1 MINISMDYP
10 DYDFIFLGDFC
21 PVDSNENEKVTI
33 GPKLQNLL
41 FKSKHN
47 VVNLECPLTNSK
59 SKIAKTGPN
68 LKADPNNVGLLKK
81 FNINICNLA
90 NNHIKDYGIQGIID
104 TCSILESSNIKYV
117 GLMGYNENNLLFIDI
132 DGIQVA
138 LVSFTENEFS
148 TNSSDGIAAI
158 GLCPGEQFKQ
168 ISEAKKNAD
177 LVIVQY
183 HGGVELYSYPVP
195 GQQKYCHFLIDAGA
209 DIILSHHSHTIS
221 GWETYNDK
229 IIQYG
234 LGNFYFPELSNGEF
248 WFIGLAAAV
257 KVLKKD
263 ELDFYLFKYD
273 LTSHQIELMEDVEI
287 SQKLEKMN
295 YIISDKKRIQN
306 IWNQYCSETYLSTL
320 KSLFRPSKFI
330 RFGLKFGL
338 FTKYMKKKADIYF
351 LNLIRCESHREKIIT
366 TIEYINKDKKC

>member
-1 MINISMDYP
+1 MINISMDYT

-21 PVDSNENEKVTI
+21 PVDSNANEKITI
-33 GPKLQNLL
+33 GPKLHNLL
-41 FKSKHN
+41 SKSKHN
-47 VVNLECPLTNSK
+47 VVNLECPLTNSE

-68 LKADPNNVGLLKK
+68 LKADPNNVNLLKK

-90 NNHIKDYGIQGIID
+90 NNHIKDYGTQGIID

-117 GLMGYNENNLLFIDI
+117 GLMGYNENNLLFIDV

-148 TNSSDGIAAI
+148 TDSSDGIGAI

-168 ISEAKKNAD
+168 TSEAKKNAD
-177 LVIVQY
+177 IVIVQY
-183 HGGVELYSYPVP
+183 HGGVELYPYPTP
-195 GQQKYCHFLIDAGA
+195 GQQNYCHFLIDAGA

-234 LGNFYFPELSNGEF
+234 LGNFYFPELFNGEF

-257 KVLKKD
+257 KVLKKTD
-263 ELDFYLFKYD
+263 IDFYLFKYD
-273 LTSHQIELMEDVEI
+273 LTSHKIELMEDVEI
-287 SQKLEKMN
+287 TQKLEKMN

-320 KSLFRPSKFI
+320 KSIFRPSKFI
-330 RFGLKFGL
+330 KLGLKFGM
-338 FTKYMKKKADIYF
+338 FRKYMKKKADIYF

>member
-1 MINISMDYP
+1 
-10 DYDFIFLGDFC
+10 
-21 PVDSNENEKVTI
+21 
-33 GPKLQNLL
+33 
-41 FKSKHN
+41 
-47 VVNLECPLTNSK
+47 
-59 SKIAKTGPN
+59 
-68 LKADPNNVGLLKK
+68 LKADPNNVNLLKK

-104 TCSILESSNIKYV
+104 TCSILESSNIKYF
-117 GLMGYNENNLLFIDI
+117 GLMGYNENNLLYVDV

-148 TNSSDGIAAI
+148 TDSSDSIAAI
-158 GLCPGEQFKQ
+158 GLCPGEQFRQ

-177 LVIVQY
+177 IVIVQY
-183 HGGVELYSYPVP
+183 HGGVELYSYPTP
-195 GQQKYCHFLIDAGA
+195 RQQRYCHFLIDIGA
-209 DIILSHHSHTIS
+209 DFILSHHSHTIS

-234 LGNFYFPELSNGEF
+234 LGNFYFPELPNCEF

-257 KVLKKD
+257 KLSKKKD
-263 ELDFYLFKYD
+263 IDFYLFKYD

-287 SQKLEKMN
+287 SQKLDKMN
-295 YIISDKKRIQN
+295 HIISDEKRIQN
-306 IWNQYCSETYLSTL
+306 LWNQYCSETYISTL

-338 FTKYMKKKADIYF
+338 FTKYMKKKADIYL
-351 LNLIRCESHREKIIT
+351 LNLIRCESHREKIVT
-366 TIEYINKDKKC
+366 TLEYINKDKKC